1 MTSGGIDWQR
11 EKWQSGLGSK
21 FIHQGEKNAV
31 KYADVM
37 EHFPYV
43 LGYRDAGKVL
53 KAKIDECVKA
63 NDLQTRSALFMPM
76 CYCYRNG
83 LELSLKKIWY
93 VHPILTDVLYV
104 NEMSLAGKAPYE
116 TKQDMDKA
124 LTGRTKSNGGI
135 LPDDNVRI
143 YVPMDLNADIIMW
156 RLYSLHS
163 TLGYSTEKNESAYC
177 SGVGKVISQ
186 LEIYDQ
192 VWTARNLEDT
202 VQKEDDGVRHSHQ
215 GIELAK

>member
-1 MTSGGIDWQR
+1 MHHKLD
-11 EKWQSGLGSK
+11 
-21 FIHQGEKNAV
+21 
-31 KYADVM
+31 
-37 EHFPYV
+37 
-43 LGYRDAGKVL
+43 
-53 KAKIDECVKA
+53 
-63 NDLQTRSALFMPM
+63 
-76 CYCYRNG
+76 
-83 LELSLKKIWY
+83 
-93 VHPILTDVLYV
+93 VHPIPTDVLYV
-104 NEMSLAGKAPYE
+104 NEMSLAGKALYE

-163 TLGYSTEKNESAYC
+163 TLGYSTERNESAYC

-192 VWTARNLEDT
+192 VWAARNLEDT
-202 VQKEDDGVRHSHQ
+202 VQKEDGGVRHSHQ
-215 GIELAK
+215 GIELAKQIVKYLKEIEGTAESFPFDEIQELREAFWL